1 METRKRG
8 TSRESTDEYDLEASK
23 GGLEQ
28 VATTPYSAM
37 GAGEPPASSG
47 NHASDGIM
55 IAGASPGED
64 SHIRSLTKGL
74 TWRFVA
80 SATTIVIAKAVTGE
94 TTIAFQIGFFEF
106 FAKIGIYYAHERIWA
121 KIKM

>member
-1 METRKRG
+1 MEARKRG
-8 TSRESTDEYDLEASK
+8 TSRESTDEYLEASK

-28 VATTPYSAM
+28 VATTPYSVMA
-37 GAGEPPASSG
+37 AGEHSASG
-47 NHASDGIM
+47 DHASDGVM

-64 SHIRSLTKGL
+64 SRLRSLFKGL

-80 SATTIVIAKAVTGE
+80 SATTIIIAKAVTGE
-94 TTIAFQIGFFEF
+94 TTIAFQIGFVEF
-106 FAKIGIYYAHERIWA
+106 FAKIGIYYVHERIWA